1 MDQKKKI
8 IENSLE
14 MFFQKGCKVVT
25 MDDVARDNGISKR
38 TLYEL
43 FTDKNQLL
51 EECLRLLYNRM
62 TEHVSNYKGKF
73 DNVIDTMFRMHNEQS
88 ENLLDLKKTF
98 FEELRRYYYVV
109 YKKSIQYF
117 LDFHMTMNYD
127 FLERGQAEGVFRN
140 DLNKELVTKILIEVS
155 NVMENAEFFSLKE
168 YSRKELF
175 REVMLS
181 YVRGLCTDR
190 GIAMIDNNLDKI
202 NK

>member
-1 MDQKKKI
+1 
-8 IENSLE
+8 
-14 MFFQKGCKVVT
+14 
-25 MDDVARDNGISKR
+25 
-38 TLYEL
+38 
-43 FTDKNQLL
+43 
-51 EECLRLLYNRM
+51 
-62 TEHVSNYKGKF
+62 
-73 DNVIDTMFRMHNEQS
+73 
-88 ENLLDLKKTF
+88 
-98 FEELRRYYYVV
+98 
-109 YKKSIQYF
+109 
-117 LDFHMTMNYD
+117 MNYD